1 METSI
6 QHIAKEFLLNM
17 QNITHIISDE
27 GIDSYS
33 DKALEECK
41 ACAKRF
47 AEEYVRLLNQNL
59 RESKVF
65 RKKNGL
71 ILQEKSRKREIYTKL
86 GLIDVSRDYYKLK
99 DGSGYEY
106 PLDTVVG
113 IESRERISD
122 GLSAELVSNATEDSF
137 AKSVRKAGAGDISR
151 QTVRNKILKAPT
163 LEIEPGDKRE
173 NVRELHV
180 FADEDHAHLQKPN
193 KAKGKCNQQVPIVTV
208 TEGIDES
215 KARHK
220 IVEAVNFVDE
230 EFSSKRLW
238 GDVDAYINARYDP
251 ECLEKIYLH
260 ADGGSWIKNG
270 LENYP
275 NVVHVMDEFHIEK
288 SLKTLGHIDAKET
301 FRLRL
306 AIKDND
312 INKAKASLSKM
323 MLEYDPG
330 EKEYK
335 STARLAKYI
344 LGNWDAIVRRKTLDI
359 PGSCTESIVSHKLAK
374 RFSRNPQGWSKEVLG
389 KLAKLR
395 IYKENGGEITAKNYR
410 NKTKEAKEKTE
421 LRRILSGKDKVAD
434 FSLFE
439 IEKPIFDW
447 QNGIQMAIRK
457 LGEMQSI

>member
-6 QHIAKEFLLNM
+6 QQIAEKFLLNM
-17 QNITHIISDE
+17 QNITYIISSE
-27 GIDSYS
+27 SIDSYS
-33 DKALEECK
+33 DKALDECK
-41 ACAKRF
+41 ACARRL
-47 AEEYVRLLNQNL
+47 AEEYVKLLNKNL
-59 RESKVF
+59 RESKAF

-71 ILQEKSRKREIYTKL
+71 LLQERSRKREIYTKI

-99 DGSGYEY
+99 DGTGYEY
-106 PLDTVVG
+106 PLDSVIG
-113 IESRERISD
+113 IASRERISD
-122 GLSAELVSNATEDSF
+122 GLGAELVSNATEESF
-137 AKSVRKAGAGDISR
+137 AKSVSKAGAGDISR

-163 LEIEPGDKRE
+163 LEVEPGDRRE

-215 KARHK
+215 KARHRT
-220 IVEAVNFVDE
+220 IEAVNFVDE
-230 EFSSKRLW
+230 EFSGKRLW
-238 GDVDAYINARYDP
+238 GDVDAYINARYAP
-251 ECLEKIYLH
+251 ERLEKIYLH

-275 NVVHVMDEFHIEK
+275 NVIHVMDEFHIEK
-288 SLKTLGHIDAKET
+288 TLKTLGHIDAKET
-301 FRLRL
+301 YRLRL
-306 AIKDND
+306 AIKGSD
-312 INKAKASLSKM
+312 INKAKASLNEM

-330 EKEYK
+330 DKEYK
-335 STARLAKYI
+335 SIARSAKYI

-374 RFSRNPQGWSKEVLG
+374 RFSRNPQGWSKEMLG

-395 IYKENGGEITAKNYR
+395 IYKENGGEITAKTYR
-410 NKTKEAKEKTE
+410 NTAKESKEKTE
-421 LRRILSGKDKVAD
+421 LKKILAGKDKATD

-439 IEKPIFDW
+439 KEKPIFDW
-447 QNGIQMAIRK
+447 QNGIQVAIRK
-457 LGEMQSI
+457 LGEMRSI